1 MGRLPHNSCSLVRH
15 GRANEELYNGD
26 RYAGGP
32 MQLDKTNY
40 TRRLGLPSHLVSN
53 CNVKRYSP
61 IGMTIPVC
69 VLTPATEN

>member
-1 MGRLPHNSCSLVRH
+1 
-15 GRANEELYNGD
+15 
-26 RYAGGP
+26 